1 MEVLDGDGGR
11 LTNEIG
17 QKCPRD
23 IVQFIIFNESQVM
36 GDLNEQVLKEIPNQ
50 MVMYMEMKG
59 INHQVDK

>member
-1 MEVLDGDGGR
+1 
-11 LTNEIG
+11 
-17 QKCPRD
+17 
-23 IVQFIIFNESQVM
+23 M